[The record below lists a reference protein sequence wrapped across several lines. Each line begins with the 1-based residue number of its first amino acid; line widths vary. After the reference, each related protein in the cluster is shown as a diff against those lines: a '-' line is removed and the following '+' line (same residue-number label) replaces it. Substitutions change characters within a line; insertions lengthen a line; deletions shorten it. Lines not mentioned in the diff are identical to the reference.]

1 MGHNRLT
8 YLDIPES
15 RRRATAGQALGRLKD
30 ALGNPALT
38 VEQATAVRNKITRL
52 NQWAAGKLGTD
63 YSVEIAEEVEVSE
76 VGQGEV

>member
-15 RRRATAGQALGRLKD
+15 RRRETAGKALSRLKD

-38 VEQATAVRNKITRL
+38 VDQAAAVRGKITRL
-52 NQWAAGKLGTD
+52 NQWAGGRLGV
-63 YSVEIAEEVEVSE
+63 SHEVGIEEEVVIEE
-76 VGQGEV
+76 EGAGEV

>member
-1 MGHNRLT
+1 MGHKRLT

-15 RRRATAGQALGRLKD
+15 RRRETAGKALSRLKD

-38 VEQATAVRNKITRL
+38 VDQAVAIRSKMSRL
-52 NQWAAGKLGTD
+52 NQWAAGQLGANQ
-63 YSVEIAEEVEVSE
+63 SVEIAEEVVVSE